1 MLRLKAYMKHLMSL
15 DDRKFSCDPAM
26 KFHAFNVLQKRD
38 VALHTTLQV
47 VQKPNFQSTSDQLD
61 SITTESLDQ
70 TIQALADKTP
80 VTDANI
86 KKLMS
91 CLSSA
96 GSHVKGSPYEKSANR
111 REIFGLMVEF
121 GTPALWITIS
131 PAASHSPVS

>member
-1 MLRLKAYMKHLMSL
+1 MSL